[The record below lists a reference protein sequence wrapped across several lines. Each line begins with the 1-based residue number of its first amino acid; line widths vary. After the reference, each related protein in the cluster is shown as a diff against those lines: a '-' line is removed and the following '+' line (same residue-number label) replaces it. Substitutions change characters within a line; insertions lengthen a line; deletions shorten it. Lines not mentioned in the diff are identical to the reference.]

1 MKIVKIENKVTKTN
15 KDYQLIELEIDNK
28 IVKGSMWG
36 IHEFAVG
43 DIVDWNITAN
53 GQYNNFSVKESGEE
67 KAITGNVGRTITI
80 DERVDTLEKEI
91 QKLKS
96 MLSTGLAQIKS
107 DVVFE
112 ITGKFLTTA
121 DYNKL
126 SEPHP
131 IHKETKVDDTG
142 AVNSN
147 DIPF

>member
-1 MKIVKIENKVTKTN
+1 MKIVKIENKVTKTS

-36 IHEFAVG
+36 IHEFAIG
-43 DIVDWNITAN
+43 DIVDWNITVN
-53 GQYNNFSVKESGEE
+53 GQYNNFSVKEGSEVKE
-67 KAITGNVGRTITI
+67 ITTNEGRTVTI
-80 DERVDTLEKEI
+80 DERVATLEKEL

-131 IHKETKVDDTG
+131 IYQETKVDDTG
-142 AVNSN
+142 KLK
-147 DIPF
+147 DDEIPF

>member
-1 MKIVKIENKVTKTN
+1 MKIIKIENKVTKTS
-15 KDYQLIELEIDNK
+15 KDYQLIELDVDGK

-36 IHEFAVG
+36 IHDFKEG
-43 DIVDWNITAN
+43 DIVDWQIVAN
-53 GQYNNFSVKESGEE
+53 GQYNNFYTKEPMPEVVPSSRGLS
-67 KAITGNVGRTITI
+67 ATTITI
-80 DERVDTLEKEI
+80 EDRVETLEKEI

-126 SEPHP
+126 SEPIP
-131 IHKETKVDDTG
+131 ALVDTG
-142 AVNSN
+142 EVK
-147 DIPF
+147 DGGIPF